1 MSLFKVATSV
11 RKRWAISVSLL
22 FSSMTM
28 SSVVSGSRR
37 FGSGSIGFLAKEG
50 EAVPS
55 STAIGGISG
64 SGARTGGAERGSGL
78 GGEGSSSIGS
88 TGREGG
94 ALSIGG
100 FTGDLLDGI
109 LRICPICILRG
120 SNFGLLETSCL
131 RDNPCRRAMCPR
143 VSPFLT
149 V

>member
-1 MSLFKVATSV
+1 M
-11 RKRWAISVSLL
+11 
-22 FSSMTM
+22 
-28 SSVVSGSRR
+28 
-37 FGSGSIGFLAKEG
+37 AKEG

-55 STAIGGISG
+55 STAIGEISG
-64 SGARTGGAERGSGL
+64 SGARTGGVGRGSGM

-88 TGREGG
+88 IGREGG

-100 FTGDLLDGI
+100 FTGGILDGM

-120 SNFGLLETSCL
+120 SNFGLLETSCF
-131 RDNPCRRAMCPR
+131 REIPYRRAMCPR